1 MRRKRV
7 AKPERIDHP
16 HVMAQSEK
24 LRDEDAAD
32 VSRST
37 CNENHSTL
45 PYVYLHRS
53 PTLEMRPGTA
63 QAGI

>member
-1 MRRKRV
+1 
-7 AKPERIDHP
+7 
-16 HVMAQSEK
+16 VMAKCQEF
-24 LRDEDAAD
+24 RNQDAAD

-45 PYVYLHRS
+45 PRVNLRRS

-63 QAGI
+63 QAGS